1 MGKKKEKRKEKIRGN
16 RCGSK
21 HVFFFFIG
29 GDEIKDGEEGQR
41 GRERERGRKVGG
53 RTDLSSDK
61 KFISIN
67 NHKKSAGRR
76 ARKTGMVFWRLA
88 VQKRSVRYD
97 SWRLPR

>member
-1 MGKKKEKRKEKIRGN
+1 MQVQARIFFSLGGMRKKTERRDRGAEK
-16 RCGSK
+16 
-21 HVFFFFIG
+21 
-29 GDEIKDGEEGQR
+29 
-41 GRERERGRKVGG
+41 ERERGRKVGG

>member
-1 MGKKKEKRKEKIRGN
+1 MRVQARI
-16 RCGSK
+16 
-21 HVFFFFIG
+21 FFFHG
-29 GDEIKDGEEGQR
+29 GDEKKDGEEGQR